1 MISAGKG
8 WQMKE
13 IEITTKIIV
22 KEDGETL
29 AEVKQAAGAP
39 DSESSGAAGYII
51 YSDDEDIT
59 ETEAERYAVASDLAN
74 VCDYLEESE
83 VIKLKLIIQK
93 AQARKERAGRE
104 REDMEA

>member
-1 MISAGKG
+1 
-8 WQMKE
+8 MKE
-13 IEITTKIIV
+13 IEVTTKIIV
-22 KEDGETL
+22 KEEGEIL
-29 AEVKQAAGAP
+29 AEVKQAADPP
-39 DSESSGAAGYII
+39 DNESREAAGYTI
-51 YSDDEDIT
+51 YSGGEEIT

-104 REDMEA
+104 RGDIEA